1 VLGPVARVQ
10 DALDLARAARPDAA
24 VLDVNLFGDTVGPV
38 ADALDGMGV
47 PFVLCTGYHSP
58 GAVGERHARAPV
70 LVKPVGGGELVA
82 AVGNLLVRESP

>member
-1 VLGPVARVQ
+1 MLVVEDEALTALSLQQVLE
-10 DALDLARAARPDAA
+10 DAGFD
-24 VLDVNLFGDTVGPV
+24 VLGPV

-82 AVGNLLVRESP
+82 AVGTCSLRESP